1 MAGNKNSG
9 GPRPKAPQ
17 NNPANVSPLG
27 GNGQSGDYTGFGYG
41 KNLELNQQRQE
52 GNRAVAATRT
62 SAPTP
67 PPRTSAPT
75 PPPPPM
81 KPIVGI
87 TEKSQF
93 PDQSVMDGAPIGDG
107 ANSIP
112 GLPTPTVPDN
122 IEFEAAIR
130 AYAPVL
136 SFVASQ
142 PGTSKETRATIN
154 ALLRGSE
161 I

>member
-17 NNPANVSPLG
+17 NNPANVSALG

-52 GNRAVAATRT
+52 GNRAVAATRA

-67 PPRTSAPT
+67 PPAP
-75 PPPPPM
+75 M
-81 KPIVGI
+81 EPIIGI

-112 GLPTPTVPDN
+112 GLPTPMVPDN